1 MVFTEHTG
9 LQNLYTMLKYCLNE
23 TECRRALIARSFG
36 EKWHPQDCKA
46 TCDICTRLPSATTES
61 QQCSTSEQFV
71 TSEDVSECCR
81 ALIEIVE
88 QAQAKEKRLTALK
101 VVDAL
106 QGRRAG
112 HSSSS
117 RVPVQ
122 SYSSEKCERVL
133 VHALLEGVLKEEFHF
148 TPYSTISY
156 VGLGRKAKAVKN
168 GLLKIVIKS
177 VNVDLCEKPIKLAQ
191 KVTPRKAKAKNP
203 SLKRQDSK
211 REEQSQKR
219 TSDASTTLE
228 EKDLHHSKGFGA
240 SAGTPGSHHSPDE
253 SGKDLGLRQTGMGL
267 TRAEKRKLPPSFADS
282 DSDSEY
288 VSKKKMPKSVQRCQL
303 PKKHLAT
310 ALLSEPVHMY
320 GSLASPHGKE
330 DSVVIELDSD

>member
-23 TECRRALIARSFG
+23 TECRRVLIARSFG
-36 EKWHPQDCKA
+36 EKWHPQDCTA
-46 TCDICTRLPSATTES
+46 TCDICTRLPSATNES

-156 VGLGRKAKAVKN
+156 MGLGRKAKAVKN

-177 VNVDLCEKPIKLAQ
+177 VKVDPCEKQIKPAQ
-191 KVTPRKAKAKNP
+191 KVTPRKAKAKNH
-203 SLKRQDSK
+203 SLKRWDSK
-211 REEQSQKR
+211 REEQSQKSTR
-219 TSDASTTLE
+219 DASTTLE
-228 EKDLHHSKGFGA
+228 EKDLHHSKDFGA
-240 SAGTPGSHHSPDE
+240 GACTPGSHHSPDK
-253 SGKDLGLRQTGMGL
+253 SGEDMGLRQTGMGL

-303 PKKHLAT
+303 PKKHLST
-310 ALLSEPVHMY
+310 ALLSEPVCMY